1 MSTRHKNNSLIPIER
16 IENRILFIRGH
27 KVMLDSDLAEIYGV
41 ETGAFNQAIKRNS
54 ERFPLDFMFQLTRQE
69 LTTLISQN
77 VISNEGRGGIR
88 KLPYVFTEH
97 GAIMAA
103 SILKSKR
110 AVQVSVTV
118 VRAFVRMR
126 DMIETNTKFAVKLKE
141 LEDRLDMHDGNTIA
155 IMETLR
161 KLLKESK
168 GKAAAPSK
176 KIGFDTIPQ
185 QS

>member
-1 MSTRHKNNSLIPIER
+1 MKNNNSLIPIER
-16 IENRILFIRGH
+16 IENRILFIRGK

-41 ETGAFNQAIKRNS
+41 ETRAFNQAIRRNF
-54 ERFPLDFMFQLTRQE
+54 ERFPSDFMFQLTRQE
-69 LTTLISQN
+69 LTTLMSQN
-77 VISNEGRGGIR
+77 VISNEGRGGVR

-103 SILKSKR
+103 SVLKSKR

-126 DMIETNTKFAVKLKE
+126 DMLETNAKFAAKLKE

-161 KLLKESK
+161 KLLRESK
-168 GKAAAPSK
+168 AKASAPSK

-185 QS
+185 

>member
-1 MSTRHKNNSLIPIER
+1 MNKNNSLIPIER

-88 KLPYVFTEH
+88 NC
-97 GAIMAA
+97 
-103 SILKSKR
+103 
-110 AVQVSVTV
+110 
-118 VRAFVRMR
+118 RMS
-126 DMIETNTKFAVKLKE
+126 
-141 LEDRLDMHDGNTIA
+141 
-155 IMETLR
+155 
-161 KLLKESK
+161 LLSM
-168 GKAAAPSK
+168 GR
-176 KIGFDTIPQ
+176 
-185 QS
+185 

>member
-1 MSTRHKNNSLIPIER
+1 MKNNNSLIPIER
-16 IENRILFIRGH
+16 IESRILFIRDR

-41 ETGAFNQAIKRNS
+41 ETRVFNQAIMRNS
-54 ERFPLDFMFQLTRQE
+54 ERFPLDFMFQLTRHE

-77 VISNEGRGGIR
+77 VISNEGRGGVR

-118 VRAFVRMR
+118 VRAFVKMR
-126 DMIETNTKFAVKLKE
+126 DMLETNTKFATKLKE
-141 LEDRLDMHDGNTIA
+141 LEDRLDMHDGNTIV

-161 KLLKESK
+161 KLLKDSK
-168 GKAAAPSK
+168 GKGASPRK
-176 KIGFDTIPQ
+176 KIGFDTIAIPQ
-185 QS
+185 

>member
-1 MSTRHKNNSLIPIER
+1 MKNNNLLIPIER
-16 IENRILFIRGH
+16 IESRILFIREH

-41 ETGAFNQAIKRNS
+41 ETRVFNQAIMRNS
-54 ERFPLDFMFQLTRQE
+54 ERFPLDFMFQLTREE
-69 LTTLISQN
+69 LTALISQN
-77 VISNEGRGGIR
+77 VIPNKGRGGVR

-126 DMIETNTKFAVKLKE
+126 DMLETNAKFAAKLKE
-141 LEDRLDMHDGNTIA
+141 LEDRLDMHDGNTIV

-185 QS
+185 

>member
-1 MSTRHKNNSLIPIER
+1 MKNNNSLIPIER

-41 ETGAFNQAIKRNS
+41 ETRAFNQAIRRNS
-54 ERFPLDFMFQLTRQE
+54 ERFPSDFMFQLTRQD
-69 LTTLISQN
+69 LTTLMSQN
-77 VISNEGRGGIR
+77 VISNEGRGGVR

-110 AVQVSVTV
+110 AVQVSVIV
-118 VRAFVRMR
+118 VRSFVRMR
-126 DMIETNTKFAVKLKE
+126 DMLETNAKFAAKLKE
-141 LEDRLDMHDGNTIA
+141 LEDRLDMHDGNTIV

-168 GKAAAPSK
+168 GKDSAPVK
-176 KIGFDTIPQ
+176 KIGFDTITQ
-185 QS
+185 